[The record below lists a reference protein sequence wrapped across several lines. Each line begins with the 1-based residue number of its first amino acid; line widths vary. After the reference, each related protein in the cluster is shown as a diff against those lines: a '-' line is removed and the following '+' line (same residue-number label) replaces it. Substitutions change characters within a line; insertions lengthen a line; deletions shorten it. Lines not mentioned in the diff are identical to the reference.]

1 MSTRLVVPRESGAR
15 PGVAARSS
23 RLVLGVLVLVALLLM
38 AGVVLPLASALL
50 FAAVLAGALHPWLV
64 WLAGRLGGRR
74 QAAAV
79 ILTVCVVVLLVVP
92 VTLLTVSIGA
102 QVVEGGAFVRETL
115 RDRGLP
121 GLVASLP
128 ASLKPMANWVLGK
141 LPVHGEEI
149 GALAQNHTGE
159 AARAVGG
166 VVRATT
172 GIVVQ
177 VAMMVVAFYFL
188 LLDGPA
194 LVRWL
199 ADTVPLPDDQVIE
212 VLTDF
217 RNVSVAVLVSSVATA
232 GAQTLAA
239 LAGYLVAGVPQVL
252 FFTAVTFVV
261 AFIPALGAT
270 TVVVALGGLL
280 YLTGHPTA
288 GALLALWGV
297 VVVGF
302 IDNLVKPL
310 LMKGRMEIHGG
321 LIFFALVGGLGAFG
335 PIGLVAGPL
344 VLSFF
349 LAVVRLSRRAPS
361 AGLDP
366 LPDEI
371 PV

>member
-1 MSTRLVVPRESGAR
+1 
-15 PGVAARSS
+15 
-23 RLVLGVLVLVALLLM
+23 VLVALLLM
-38 AGVVLPLASALL
+38 ARVVLPLASALL

-79 ILTVCVVVLLVVP
+79 ILTVCVVVLLVAP

-102 QVVEGGAFVRETL
+102 QVVEGGAYVRETL
-115 RDRGLP
+115 R
-121 GLVASLP
+121 
-128 ASLKPMANWVLGK
+128 
-141 LPVHGEEI
+141 
-149 GALAQNHTGE
+149 
-159 AARAVGG
+159 
-166 VVRATT
+166 
-172 GIVVQ
+172 
-177 VAMMVVAFYFL
+177 
-188 LLDGPA
+188 
-194 LVRWL
+194 
-199 ADTVPLPDDQVIE
+199 
-212 VLTDF
+212 
-217 RNVSVAVLVSSVATA
+217 
-232 GAQTLAA
+232 
-239 LAGYLVAGVPQVL
+239 VL

-335 PIGLVAGPL
+335 PVGLVAGPL
-344 VLSFF
+344 ALSFF

-361 AGLDP
+361 AGPAP

-371 PV
+371 PA

>member
-1 MSTRLVVPRESGAR
+1 
-15 PGVAARSS
+15 
-23 RLVLGVLVLVALLLM
+23 
-38 AGVVLPLASALL
+38 
-50 FAAVLAGALHPWLV
+50 
-64 WLAGRLGGRR
+64 
-74 QAAAV
+74 
-79 ILTVCVVVLLVVP
+79 
-92 VTLLTVSIGA
+92 
-102 QVVEGGAFVRETL
+102 
-115 RDRGLP
+115 
-121 GLVASLP
+121 
-128 ASLKPMANWVLGK
+128 
-141 LPVHGEEI
+141 
-149 GALAQNHTGE
+149 
-159 AARAVGG
+159 

-172 GIVVQ
+172 GIVLQ

-232 GAQTLAA
+232 GAQALAA

-349 LAVVRLSRRAPS
+349 LAVVRLSRRAPP
-361 AGLDP
+361 AGPDP
-366 LPDEI
+366 LPDES
-371 PV
+371 PA